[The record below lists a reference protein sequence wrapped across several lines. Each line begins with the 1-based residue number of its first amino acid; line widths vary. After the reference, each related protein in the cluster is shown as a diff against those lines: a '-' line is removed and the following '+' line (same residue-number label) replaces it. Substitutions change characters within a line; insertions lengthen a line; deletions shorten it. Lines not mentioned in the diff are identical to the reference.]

1 MSDELN
7 VVQRSQRIVVEPSSR
22 SVSIINAGPVGP
34 TGPTGPPG
42 EPGEA
47 ENGIPAGGEPD
58 ELLAKASGDDYD
70 VEWVAAPAAA
80 NGIPTGGT
88 AGQVLTKDSG
98 TDFDTSWQAP
108 GGGGV
113 SDGDK
118 GDITVSS
125 SGTVWNIDANAVG
138 TTEIADAAVTLAKM
152 ADIATNRILGRDTAS
167 TGDVEVLTPTEV
179 TAMLDLFSSTLKG
192 LVPLSGGGSTNFLRA
207 DGSWAAPAGTTP
219 NHPNTP
225 YHYMCIP
232 FIADATANTTLTDMA
247 SAEDFLAASGRGIT
261 MCDLAY
267 FTHCRLVVRRM
278 SGSAAAGS
286 PSISLQYATS
296 QPTSTFTGS
305 EWTPSGASV
314 VITGTNTTLDSDW
327 VAMPGGMTIDDV
339 FLACVQAGGDGAA
352 DPVIGSVRAYFRG
365 PISHS

>member
-22 SVSIINAGPVGP
+22 SVSLINAGPIGP
-34 TGPTGPPG
+34 TGATGPTGPV
-42 EPGEA
+42 GEA

-118 GDITVSS
+118 GDITVSA
-125 SGTVWNIDANAVG
+125 SGATWNIDAGAVG
-138 TTEIADAAVTLAKM
+138 TTEIADNAVTLAKM
-152 ADIATNRILGRDTAS
+152 ADMASSRFLGRVTAS
-167 TGDVEVLTPTEV
+167 SGDPEVLTPAQA
-179 TAMLDLFSSTLKG
+179 TALLDAFSSTLKG

-207 DGSWAAPAGTTP
+207 DGSWAAPPGTTP
-219 NHPNTP
+219 DHPNTP
-225 YHYMCIP
+225 YHYLCIP
-232 FIADATANTTLTDMA
+232 FIADATANLTLTNMA
-247 SAEDFLAASGRGIT
+247 AAEDYLGSSNRHIT
-261 MCDLAY
+261 MADLTY

-278 SGSAAAGS
+278 AGAAAAGS
-286 PSISLQYATS
+286 PSVSLQYATS
-296 QPTSTFTGS
+296 QPSDTFTGA

-314 VITGTNTTLDSDW
+314 VITSTNTVLDSDW
-327 VAMPGGMTIDDV
+327 QSIPGGMAIDDV
-339 FLACVQAGGDGAA
+339 FLGLVMAGGDGAA
-352 DPVIGSVRAYFRG
+352 DPVVGSCRAYFRG

>member
-7 VVQRSQRIVVEPSSR
+7 VLQRTQRIVVEPTSR
-22 SVSIINAGPVGP
+22 SVSVINAGPIGP
-34 TGPTGPPG
+34 TGPQGEPG

-47 ENGIPAGGEPD
+47 ENGIPPGGEPD
-58 ELLAKASGDDYD
+58 EILAKVTGDDYD
-70 VEWVAAPAAA
+70 AAWVAAPAAA
-80 NGIPTGGT
+80 NGVPTGGT

-98 TDFDTSWQAP
+98 TDFDTSWQAAA
-108 GGGGV
+108 GGGV

-118 GDITVSS
+118 GDIIVSS

-138 TTEIADAAVTLAKM
+138 TSEIADGAVTLAKLL
-152 ADIATNRILGRDTAS
+152 DISTNRILGRDTAS
-167 TGDVEVLTPTEV
+167 SGDVEQLTPTEV

-207 DGSWAAPAGTTP
+207 DGSWAAPPGTTP
-219 NHPNTP
+219 DHPNTP
-225 YHYMCIP
+225 YVYLCIP

-247 SAEDFLAASGRGIT
+247 SAEDYLGGSSRHIT
-261 MCDLAY
+261 MMDLAY

-278 SGSAAAGS
+278 SGAAAAGS
-286 PSISLQYATS
+286 PAITLQYATS
-296 QPTSTFTGS
+296 QPSSTFVGT
-305 EWTPSGASV
+305 EWTPSGASCTITATNS
-314 VITGTNTTLDSDW
+314 VIDSDW
-327 VAMPGGMTIDDV
+327 QAMPGGMMIDDV
-339 FLACVQAGGDGAA
+339 FLACVQSGGDGAA

>member
-1 MSDELN
+1 VSDELSIL
-7 VVQRSQRIVVEPSSR
+7 QRSQRIVVEPTSR
-22 SVSIINAGPVGP
+22 SVSIVNAGPVGP
-34 TGPTGPPG
+34 TGPTGLPG

-47 ENGIPAGGEPD
+47 ENGVPAGGEPD

-80 NGIPTGGT
+80 NGVPTGGST
-88 AGQVLTKDSG
+88 GQVLTKVSG
-98 TDFDTSWQAP
+98 ADFDDSWQTP
-108 GGGGV
+108 SGGGV

-118 GDITVSS
+118 GDIVVSGT
-125 SGTVWNIDANAVG
+125 GTVWTIE
-138 TTEIADAAVTLAKM
+138 TAAVTFAKM

-167 TGDVEVLTPTEV
+167 TGDVEALTPTEV

-225 YHYMCIP
+225 YHYLCIP
-232 FIADATANTTLTDMA
+232 FIADATANLTLSNMLA
-247 SAEDFLAASGRGIT
+247 AEDFLGGSNRHIT
-261 MCDLAY
+261 QFDLAY

-278 SGSAAAGS
+278 AGSAAAGS
-286 PSISLQYATS
+286 PTISLQYSTS
-296 QPTSTFTGS
+296 QPSDTFTGS
-305 EWTPSGASV
+305 EWTPSGAAV
-314 VITGTNTTLDSDW
+314 VITSTNTVLDSDW
-327 VAMPGGMTIDDV
+327 QSIPGGMAIDDV
-339 FLACVQAGGDGAA
+339 FLGLVSSGGDGAA
-352 DPVIGSVRAYFRG
+352 DPVVGSIRAYFRG